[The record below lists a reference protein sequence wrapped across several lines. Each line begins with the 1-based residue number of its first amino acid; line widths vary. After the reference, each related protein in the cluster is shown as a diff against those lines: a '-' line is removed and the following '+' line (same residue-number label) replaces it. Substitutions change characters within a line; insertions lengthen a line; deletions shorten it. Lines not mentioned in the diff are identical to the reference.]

1 MYPGLQRQHVS
12 EGLQQLRFIEAVR
25 RQHLSEGGDGVEGDG
40 DEDGD
45 GCDTESHGNKV
56 DRVCVAVRKALNK
69 LGANKYLLSIIT
81 TYVKMTDPELETV
94 LGMIKQLKGKSMHDI
109 VYLLAVA

>member
-1 MYPGLQRQHVS
+1 MTTTMYTGHQRQRQCVS
-12 EGLQQLRFIEAVR
+12 EGGEGAEGEEG
-25 RQHLSEGGDGVEGDG
+25 EGGDRCDAEGQG
-40 DEDGD
+40 N
-45 GCDTESHGNKV
+45 NKV

-94 LGMIKQLKGKSMHDI
+94 LGMIKTLKGKKACVCVCM
-109 VYLLAVA
+109 